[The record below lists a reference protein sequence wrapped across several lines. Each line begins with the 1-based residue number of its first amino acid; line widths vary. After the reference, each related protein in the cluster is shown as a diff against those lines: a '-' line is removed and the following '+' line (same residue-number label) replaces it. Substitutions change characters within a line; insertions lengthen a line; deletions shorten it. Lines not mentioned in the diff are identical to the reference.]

1 MTSAAPSPTTPHRP
15 PRTLFE
21 LFTASAARYPERI
34 ALEVRDEVLT
44 YAELDRLAA
53 GLAQRMTSA
62 ATARDTGRPAKIGLL
77 AARTLTA
84 YAGYLAALRAGAA
97 VVPLNPSFP
106 ASRILAIAATTDLD
120 LIVTDE
126 DSARAAHLLTA
137 QAAEDTTAL
146 PPLLTLTAAE
156 LTRLRTHGPE
166 GGLPSPVAPLSAQD
180 IAYVLYTSGSTG
192 RPRGVPIRHANVLP
206 TLRWLVEEHGFG
218 PEDRLSQNVELSFDV
233 AVLEL
238 FTTWSVGAA
247 LVVPR
252 PNDVVRPSAFV
263 SAKRITRWFCVP
275 SVGSIAARTNALVP
289 DSMPT
294 MAGVM
299 FGGERLL
306 SEQAEQWAA
315 AAPGARLWNLYGP
328 TEVAIVSTAHE
339 LGSGSSL
346 RPAGSNG
353 TLPIGRVPDHLE
365 HIVLDETGEPAET
378 GELCL
383 RGSQRFDGYLDPAD
397 DIGRFLE
404 WRPGERA
411 VIHDGSAPLTRDH
424 WYRTGDRVRVE
435 DGALVFLSRL
445 DHQVKV
451 RGQRIELGDVDAALA
466 RHPAVRDAVAL
477 VRETGEDS
485 VLVAYYSGEP
495 TTAAELTAFLRRLV
509 PVYMIPGSFTH
520 LAELPLNT
528 NGKVD
533 RAAVAAYDRE
543 TAGTTARPATP
554 PLPESSAR

>member
-1 MTSAAPSPTTPHRP
+1 MTSAAPSATTPHP
-15 PRTLFE
+15 LATTLFG
-21 LFTASAARYPERI
+21 LFAASAERYPERI

-53 GLAQRMTSA
+53 GLAQRLTA
-62 ATARDTGRPAKIGLL
+62 AAAERGTGRPAKVGLL
-77 AARTLTA
+77 AARSLTA

-106 ASRILAIAATTDLD
+106 ASRILAISATTDLD
-120 LIVTDE
+120 VIVTDE
-126 DSARAAHLLTA
+126 DSARAARLLTA
-137 QAAEDTTAL
+137 QAAEDGTPL
-146 PPLLTLTAAE
+146 PPVLALTPAE
-156 LTRLRTHGPE
+156 LTRLRTPGPE
-166 GGLPSPVAPLSAQD
+166 DVPSSPVAPTSAQD

-218 PEDRLSQNVELSFDV
+218 AEDRLSQNVELSFDV

-247 LVVPR
+247 LVIPR

-328 TEVAIVSTAHE
+328 TEVSIVSTAHE

-365 HIVLDETGEPAET
+365 HVVLDDAGEPAET

-397 DIGRFLE
+397 NVGRFLE
-404 WRPGERA
+404 WRPGARA
-411 VIHDGSAPLTRDH
+411 VIHDGTAPLTRDH

-451 RGQRIELGDVDAALA
+451 RGQRVELGDVDAALA

-495 TTAAELTAFLRRLV
+495 TTAAELTGFLRRLV

-533 RAAVAAYDRE
+533 RAAVAAYDRG
-543 TAGTTARPATP
+543 TAGPTARSATP
-554 PLPESSAR
+554 PRRESSAR

>member
-1 MTSAAPSPTTPHRP
+1 MTSAAPSPTTTHRTP
-15 PRTLFE
+15 STLFE
-21 LFTASAARYPERI
+21 LFAASAERYPERS

-53 GLAQRMTSA
+53 GLAQRLTAA
-62 ATARDTGRPAKIGLL
+62 ATERGTGRPAKVGLL

-106 ASRILAIAATTDLD
+106 ASRLLAIAATTDLD

-126 DSARAAHLLTA
+126 DSARAAQLLTA
-137 QAAEDTTAL
+137 QAAEDGRPL
-146 PPLLTLTAAE
+146 PPVLTLTHAE

-166 GGLPSPVAPLSAQD
+166 AGLPFPVAPLSAQD
-180 IAYVLYTSGSTG
+180 IAYILYTSGSTG

-353 TLPIGRVPDHLE
+353 TLPIGRVPDHLDY
-365 HIVLDETGEPAET
+365 IVLDDAGEPAKT

-383 RGSQRFDGYLDPAD
+383 RGSQRFDGYLEPAD
-397 DIGRFLE
+397 NVGRFLE

-411 VIHDGSAPLTRDH
+411 VIHDGTAPLTRDH

-435 DGALVFLSRL
+435 NGALVFLSRL

-533 RAAVAAYDRE
+533 RAAVAAHDRGS
-543 TAGTTARPATP
+543 TGTTGRPATP
-554 PLPESSAR
+554 PLRESSAH

>member
-1 MTSAAPSPTTPHRP
+1 MTSAAPSPSPTTPSQAP
-15 PRTLFE
+15 TTLFG
-21 LFTASAARYPERI
+21 LFAASAARHPERS
-34 ALEVRDEVLT
+34 ALEVRGEVLT
-44 YAELDRLAA
+44 YGELDRL
-53 GLAQRMTSA
+53 
-62 ATARDTGRPAKIGLL
+62 TARLAERLTAVAAEHGAQRPAKVGLL
-77 AARTLTA
+77 ASRTLTA

-120 LIVTDE
+120 VVVTD
-126 DSARAAHLLTA
+126 DDAARPAERLTA
-137 QAAEDTTAL
+137 QAAADGVRL
-146 PPLLTLTAAE
+146 PPMLTLTDAE
-156 LTRLRTHGPE
+156 LARLRADDPGDGRPAAA
-166 GGLPSPVAPLSAQD
+166 APTSAQD

-263 SAKRITRWFCVP
+263 SAQRITRWFCVP
-275 SVGSIAARTNALVP
+275 SVGSIAARTGALTP

-294 MAGVM
+294 MVGVM

-306 SEQAEQWAA
+306 SEQAQQWAA

-339 LGSGSSL
+339 LGSGTSL

-365 HIVLDETGEPAET
+365 HVVLDESGEPAAT

-383 RGSQRFDGYLDPAD
+383 RGSQRFDGYLEPAD
-397 DIGRFLE
+397 DIGRFLA

-411 VIHDGSAPLTRDH
+411 VIHDGTAPLTPEH
-424 WYRTGDRVRVE
+424 WYRTGDRVQVE

-485 VLVAYYSGEP
+485 VLVAYYSGDP
-495 TTAAELTAFLRRLV
+495 TTAAELTTFLRRLV

-533 RAAVAAYDRE
+533 RAAVAAHDLAVRN
-543 TAGTTARPATP
+543 TTP
-554 PLPESSAR
+554 PAGESADR